1 MDEKLTCP
9 YCGEEQE
16 THIPDEISNDMVFSK
31 CEYCGKN
38 FWYSVIVTREYYS
51 LTEDGER
58 GRFGL

>member
-16 THIPDEISNDMVFSK
+16 THMPDEISSDMVFSK

-38 FWYSVIVTREYYS
+38 FWYEVIVTREYCS
-51 LTEDGER
+51 SKAED
-58 GRFGL
+58 